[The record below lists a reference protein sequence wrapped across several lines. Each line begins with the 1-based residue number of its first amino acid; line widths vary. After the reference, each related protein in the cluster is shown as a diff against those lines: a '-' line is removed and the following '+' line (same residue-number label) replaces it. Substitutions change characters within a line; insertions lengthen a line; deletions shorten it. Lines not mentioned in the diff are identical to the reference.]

1 MKRDF
6 SPSRRAWN
14 IALTAAVWAAAVLV
28 IVLTAGVIGLVLIR
42 GIPHISWN
50 FLSTT
55 ASVLKGTDGILPAI
69 LNTLYVIFLTL
80 LIVLPLGV
88 GAAVYLTEYASNRK
102 LIEVIE
108 FTNETLA
115 GIPSIIYG
123 LVGMLV
129 FAQTMG
135 FKTCLLSGSLTLVV
149 MNLPTII
156 RTTQESLKTVPQG
169 YREGAL
175 GLGAGKWHII
185 RTIVLPCSIDGI
197 VTGCILAVGRIVG
210 ESAALLFTAGAA
222 EVIAGSIAKA
232 YTSNGATLSVLLYL
246 RAFEDGDFASA
257 WGIGAVLLVLVL
269 LIDLAARLAKIK
281 LKQKQASPFPMS
293 IYDNIT
299 YGPKLHGVHNKAE
312 LDELVESS
320 LRGAALWDEVKDRL
334 RKSALGLS
342 GGQQQ
347 RLCIARALAVKPE
360 VLLMDEPTSALDPG
374 STMKVEELMSE
385 LKKNYTVVIVTH
397 NMQQAARISDRT
409 AFFLLG
415 ELVECGPTSEIFSTP
430 KDKRTEDYISGRF
443 G

>member
-1 MKRDF
+1 MNNAEF

-14 IALTAAVWAAAVLV
+14 RFFTAAVWVAAALV
-28 IVLTAGVIGLVLIR
+28 IVLVAGIIAMVLVR
-42 GIPHISWN
+42 GIPHSSVE
-50 FLSTT
+50 FLTTT

-69 LNTLYVIFLTL
+69 LNTLYVILLTL

-88 GAAVYLTEYASNRK
+88 GAAVYLTEYATNRR

-129 FAQTMG
+129 FAQTLG
-135 FKTCLLSGSLTLVV
+135 FKTCLLSGSLTLVI

-185 RTIVLPCSIDGI
+185 RTIVLPCSVDGI

-222 EVIAGSIAKA
+222 EVIAQNVVKA

-246 RAFEDGDFASA
+246 RAFEDGDFDSA
-257 WGIGAVLLVLVL
+257 WAIGAVLLVLVL
-269 LIDLAARLAKIK
+269 AINLAARLAKTK
-281 LKQKQASPFPMS
+281 LKQKQ
-293 IYDNIT
+293 
-299 YGPKLHGVHNKAE
+299 
-312 LDELVESS
+312 
-320 LRGAALWDEVKDRL
+320 
-334 RKSALGLS
+334 
-342 GGQQQ
+342 
-347 RLCIARALAVKPE
+347 
-360 VLLMDEPTSALDPG
+360 
-374 STMKVEELMSE
+374 
-385 LKKNYTVVIVTH
+385 
-397 NMQQAARISDRT
+397 
-409 AFFLLG
+409 
-415 ELVECGPTSEIFSTP
+415 
-430 KDKRTEDYISGRF
+430 
-443 G
+443 

>member
-1 MKRDF
+1 MNNAEF

-14 IALTAAVWAAAVLV
+14 RFFTAAVWVAAALV
-28 IVLTAGVIGLVLIR
+28 IILVAGIIAMVLAR
-42 GIPHISWN
+42 GIPHISVE
-50 FLSTT
+50 FLTTT

-69 LNTLYVIFLTL
+69 LNTLYVILLTL

-88 GAAVYLTEYASNRK
+88 GAAVYLTEYATNRR

-129 FAQTMG
+129 FAQTLG
-135 FKTCLLSGSLTLVV
+135 FKTCLLSGSLTLVI

-185 RTIVLPCSIDGI
+185 RTIVLPCSVDGI

-222 EVIAGSIAKA
+222 EVIAQNVVKA

-246 RAFEDGDFASA
+246 RAFEDGDFDSA
-257 WGIGAVLLVLVL
+257 WAICAVLLVLVL
-269 LIDLAARLAKIK
+269 AINLAARLAKTK
-281 LKQKQASPFPMS
+281 LKQKQ
-293 IYDNIT
+293 
-299 YGPKLHGVHNKAE
+299 
-312 LDELVESS
+312 
-320 LRGAALWDEVKDRL
+320 
-334 RKSALGLS
+334 
-342 GGQQQ
+342 
-347 RLCIARALAVKPE
+347 
-360 VLLMDEPTSALDPG
+360 
-374 STMKVEELMSE
+374 
-385 LKKNYTVVIVTH
+385 
-397 NMQQAARISDRT
+397 
-409 AFFLLG
+409 
-415 ELVECGPTSEIFSTP
+415 
-430 KDKRTEDYISGRF
+430 
-443 G
+443 

>member
-1 MKRDF
+1 MNNAEF

-14 IALTAAVWAAAVLV
+14 RFFTAAVWVAAALV
-28 IVLTAGVIGLVLIR
+28 IVLVAGIIVMVLAR
-42 GIPHISWN
+42 GIPHISVE
-50 FLSTT
+50 FLTTT

-69 LNTLYVIFLTL
+69 LNTLYVILLTL

-88 GAAVYLTEYASNRK
+88 GAAVYLTEYATNRR

-129 FAQTMG
+129 FAQTLG
-135 FKTCLLSGSLTLVV
+135 FKTCLLSGSLTLVI

-185 RTIVLPCSIDGI
+185 RTIVLPCSVDGI

-222 EVIAGSIAKA
+222 EVIAQNVVKA

-246 RAFEDGDFASA
+246 RAFEDGDFDSA
-257 WGIGAVLLVLVL
+257 LAIGAVLLVLVL
-269 LIDLAARLAKIK
+269 AINLAARLAKTK
-281 LKQKQASPFPMS
+281 LKQKQ
-293 IYDNIT
+293 
-299 YGPKLHGVHNKAE
+299 
-312 LDELVESS
+312 
-320 LRGAALWDEVKDRL
+320 
-334 RKSALGLS
+334 
-342 GGQQQ
+342 
-347 RLCIARALAVKPE
+347 
-360 VLLMDEPTSALDPG
+360 
-374 STMKVEELMSE
+374 
-385 LKKNYTVVIVTH
+385 
-397 NMQQAARISDRT
+397 
-409 AFFLLG
+409 
-415 ELVECGPTSEIFSTP
+415 
-430 KDKRTEDYISGRF
+430 
-443 G
+443 

>member
-1 MKRDF
+1 MKREF

-28 IVLTAGVIGLVLIR
+28 IALTAGVIGLVLIR

-169 YREGAL
+169 YR
-175 GLGAGKWHII
+175 
-185 RTIVLPCSIDGI
+185 TIVLPCSIDGI

-246 RAFEDGDFASA
+246 RAFEDGDFDSA
-257 WGIGAVLLVLVL
+257 WAIGAVLLVLVL
-269 LIDLAARLAKIK
+269 AINLAARLAKTK
-281 LKQKQASPFPMS
+281 LKQKQ
-293 IYDNIT
+293 
-299 YGPKLHGVHNKAE
+299 
-312 LDELVESS
+312 
-320 LRGAALWDEVKDRL
+320 
-334 RKSALGLS
+334 
-342 GGQQQ
+342 
-347 RLCIARALAVKPE
+347 
-360 VLLMDEPTSALDPG
+360 
-374 STMKVEELMSE
+374 
-385 LKKNYTVVIVTH
+385 
-397 NMQQAARISDRT
+397 
-409 AFFLLG
+409 
-415 ELVECGPTSEIFSTP
+415 
-430 KDKRTEDYISGRF
+430 
-443 G
+443 

>member
-1 MKRDF
+1 MKREF

-28 IVLTAGVIGLVLIR
+28 IALTAGVIGLVLIR

-175 GLGAGKWHII
+175 GLGAGKWHTSAPSCSRAASTASSPAASLLWAASWAKAPPSSSPQVRRRSSRAASPR
-185 RTIVLPCSIDGI
+185 RTPPTARPSRSCSICGPLR
-197 VTGCILAVGRIVG
+197 T
-210 ESAALLFTAGAA
+210 
-222 EVIAGSIAKA
+222 
-232 YTSNGATLSVLLYL
+232 ATL
-246 RAFEDGDFASA
+246 
-257 WGIGAVLLVLVL
+257 
-269 LIDLAARLAKIK
+269 
-281 LKQKQASPFPMS
+281 PP
-293 IYDNIT
+293 
-299 YGPKLHGVHNKAE
+299 
-312 LDELVESS
+312 
-320 LRGAALWDEVKDRL
+320 RGASVRCCWCWC
-334 RKSALGLS
+334 SS
-342 GGQQQ
+342 
-347 RLCIARALAVKPE
+347 
-360 VLLMDEPTSALDPG
+360 
-374 STMKVEELMSE
+374 STLQPVWQK
-385 LKKNYTVVIVTH
+385 
-397 NMQQAARISDRT
+397 
-409 AFFLLG
+409 
-415 ELVECGPTSEIFSTP
+415 
-430 KDKRTEDYISGRF
+430 
-443 G
+443 

>member
-1 MKRDF
+1 MNNAEF

-14 IALTAAVWAAAVLV
+14 RFFTAAVWVAAALV
-28 IVLTAGVIGLVLIR
+28 IVLVAGIIAMVLAR
-42 GIPHISWN
+42 GIPHISAE
-50 FLSTT
+50 FLTTT

-69 LNTLYVIFLTL
+69 LNTLYVILLTL

-115 GIPSIIYG
+115 GIPSILYG

-129 FAQTMG
+129 FSQALG
-135 FKTCLLSGSLTLVV
+135 FQTCLLSGSLTLVV

-185 RTIVLPCSIDGI
+185 RTIVLPCSVDGI

-222 EVIAGSIAKA
+222 EVIAQNVVKA

-246 RAFEDGDFASA
+246 RAFEDGVFDSA
-257 WGIGAVLLVLVL
+257 WAIGAVLLVLVL
-269 LIDLAARLAKIK
+269 AINLAARLAKTK
-281 LKQKQASPFPMS
+281 LKQKQ
-293 IYDNIT
+293 
-299 YGPKLHGVHNKAE
+299 
-312 LDELVESS
+312 SS
-320 LRGAALWDEVKDRL
+320 R
-334 RKSALGLS
+334 
-342 GGQQQ
+342 
-347 RLCIARALAVKPE
+347 
-360 VLLMDEPTSALDPG
+360 
-374 STMKVEELMSE
+374 
-385 LKKNYTVVIVTH
+385 
-397 NMQQAARISDRT
+397 
-409 AFFLLG
+409 
-415 ELVECGPTSEIFSTP
+415 
-430 KDKRTEDYISGRF
+430 DYYA
-443 G
+443 

>member
-1 MKRDF
+1 MNNAEF

-14 IALTAAVWAAAVLV
+14 RFFTAAVWVAAARV
-28 IVLTAGVIGLVLIR
+28 IVLVAGIIAMVLAR
-42 GIPHISWN
+42 GIPHISVE
-50 FLSTT
+50 FLTTT

-69 LNTLYVIFLTL
+69 LNTLYVILLTL

-88 GAAVYLTEYASNRK
+88 GAAVYLTEYATNRR

-129 FAQTMG
+129 FAQTLG
-135 FKTCLLSGSLTLVV
+135 FKTCLLSGSLTLVI

-185 RTIVLPCSIDGI
+185 RTIVLPCSVDGI

-222 EVIAGSIAKA
+222 EVIAQNVVKA

-246 RAFEDGDFASA
+246 RAFEDGDFDSA
-257 WGIGAVLLVLVL
+257 WAIGAVLLVLVL
-269 LIDLAARLAKIK
+269 AINLAARLAKTK
-281 LKQKQASPFPMS
+281 LKQKQ
-293 IYDNIT
+293 
-299 YGPKLHGVHNKAE
+299 
-312 LDELVESS
+312 
-320 LRGAALWDEVKDRL
+320 
-334 RKSALGLS
+334 
-342 GGQQQ
+342 
-347 RLCIARALAVKPE
+347 
-360 VLLMDEPTSALDPG
+360 
-374 STMKVEELMSE
+374 
-385 LKKNYTVVIVTH
+385 
-397 NMQQAARISDRT
+397 
-409 AFFLLG
+409 
-415 ELVECGPTSEIFSTP
+415 
-430 KDKRTEDYISGRF
+430 
-443 G
+443 

>member
-1 MKRDF
+1 MNNAEF

-14 IALTAAVWAAAVLV
+14 RFFTAAVWVAAALV
-28 IVLTAGVIGLVLIR
+28 IVLVAGIIAMVLAR
-42 GIPHISWN
+42 GIPHISVE
-50 FLSTT
+50 FLTTT

-69 LNTLYVIFLTL
+69 LNTLYVIVLTL

-88 GAAVYLTEYASNRK
+88 GAAVYLTEYATNRR

-129 FAQTMG
+129 FAQTLG
-135 FKTCLLSGSLTLVV
+135 FKTCLLSGSLTLVI

-185 RTIVLPCSIDGI
+185 RTIVLPCSVDGI

-222 EVIAGSIAKA
+222 EVIAQNVVKA

-246 RAFEDGDFASA
+246 RAFEDGDFDSA
-257 WGIGAVLLVLVL
+257 WAVGAVLLVLVL
-269 LIDLAARLAKIK
+269 AINLAARLAKTK
-281 LKQKQASPFPMS
+281 LKQKQ
-293 IYDNIT
+293 
-299 YGPKLHGVHNKAE
+299 
-312 LDELVESS
+312 
-320 LRGAALWDEVKDRL
+320 
-334 RKSALGLS
+334 
-342 GGQQQ
+342 
-347 RLCIARALAVKPE
+347 
-360 VLLMDEPTSALDPG
+360 
-374 STMKVEELMSE
+374 
-385 LKKNYTVVIVTH
+385 
-397 NMQQAARISDRT
+397 
-409 AFFLLG
+409 
-415 ELVECGPTSEIFSTP
+415 
-430 KDKRTEDYISGRF
+430 
-443 G
+443 

>member
-1 MKRDF
+1 MKSDF

-14 IALTAAVWAAAVLV
+14 VIMTAVVWAAAVLV
-28 IVLTAGVIGLVLIR
+28 IALTVGVIGLVLVR
-42 GIPHISWN
+42 GIPHISWE

-69 LNTLYVIFLTL
+69 LNTLYVILLTL

-123 LVGMLV
+123 LVGMLF
-129 FAQTMG
+129 FAQAMG

-197 VTGCILAVGRIVG
+197 VTGWPWAVSWVRARPCSSPPVRRKLLQ
-210 ESAALLFTAGAA
+210 AASPRLTHPTARPSPSC
-222 EVIAGSIAKA
+222 SICGPSRTA
-232 YTSNGATLSVLLYL
+232 TSPPPG
-246 RAFEDGDFASA
+246 ASA
-257 WGIGAVLLVLVL
+257 QCCWFWCFSSTSQPVW
-269 LIDLAARLAKIK
+269 
-281 LKQKQASPFPMS
+281 QKQ
-293 IYDNIT
+293 
-299 YGPKLHGVHNKAE
+299 
-312 LDELVESS
+312 SS
-320 LRGAALWDEVKDRL
+320 NRNSKPLRHR
-334 RKSALGLS
+334 
-342 GGQQQ
+342 
-347 RLCIARALAVKPE
+347 
-360 VLLMDEPTSALDPG
+360 
-374 STMKVEELMSE
+374 
-385 LKKNYTVVIVTH
+385 
-397 NMQQAARISDRT
+397 
-409 AFFLLG
+409 
-415 ELVECGPTSEIFSTP
+415 
-430 KDKRTEDYISGRF
+430 
-443 G
+443 